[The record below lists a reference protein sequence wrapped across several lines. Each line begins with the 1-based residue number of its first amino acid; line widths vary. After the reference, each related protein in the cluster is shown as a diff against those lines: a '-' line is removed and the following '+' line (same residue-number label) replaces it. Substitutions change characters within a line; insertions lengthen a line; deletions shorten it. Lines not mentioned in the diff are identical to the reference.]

1 MEAIE
6 HYKRGGK
13 VKGKGKGKA
22 SATATN
28 TVHVHVTRAAPRH
41 STSRV
46 SGASGGNLAMERQ
59 LSRLIHSL
67 GNMMPSQIPTY
78 THPGFTNIPM
88 ALKAPSHSVG
98 IQTKLPVNDIGMQAH
113 ITKRYTDTPIE
124 TQTNPDH
131 TIYDLAREHQ
141 QDMNTTQRR
150 KEFEIQ
156 EKLSHASHLPASIDH
171 GDPAEIRMLPF
182 TNVSYGDE
190 LSTETRM
197 IGDAGSVYQENYPH
211 RQPTSAPI
219 PAASNTPPI
228 PVASNTPPLEVFSA
242 YDARKYGL
250 DQYTQIITHRDG
262 IPLKT
267 PLRIRREYEPGR
279 PVRPVLRIDRRP
291 LESYIKPQ
299 EAEGKE

>member
-1 MEAIE
+1 
-6 HYKRGGK
+6 
-13 VKGKGKGKA
+13 
-22 SATATN
+22 
-28 TVHVHVTRAAPRH
+28 
-41 STSRV
+41 
-46 SGASGGNLAMERQ
+46 
-59 LSRLIHSL
+59 
-67 GNMMPSQIPTY
+67 
-78 THPGFTNIPM
+78 
-88 ALKAPSHSVG
+88 
-98 IQTKLPVNDIGMQAH
+98 
-113 ITKRYTDTPIE
+113 
-124 TQTNPDH
+124 
-131 TIYDLAREHQ
+131 
-141 QDMNTTQRR
+141 
-150 KEFEIQ
+150 
-156 EKLSHASHLPASIDH
+156 
-171 GDPAEIRMLPF
+171 
-182 TNVSYGDE
+182 
-190 LSTETRM
+190 M

-291 LESYIKPQ
+291 LESYIKPE